1 MLARLQQCI
10 TFGLLT
16 VAVVWLAAWWR
27 YCPVVAVVG
36 ALATLFGY
44 TVFLAVECM
53 LMVGA
58 HRGDPAPAPRPGQ
71 VLRAWLHECVT
82 SPRVFYWRQ
91 PFRYR
96 AVPDHLPADGSA
108 EGRRGVVLV
117 HGLFGNRGFWT
128 PWMQRLRR
136 SGHPFVAVSL
146 EPVFCSIDDYAP
158 TIDAAVARLQALTGR
173 PPVLVCHSMG
183 GLAARAWLR
192 RARAQGDGNA
202 AARVHRIVTIGTPHH
217 GTVLAHCNRGV
228 HALQMRPGSDW
239 LAALARSEPV
249 GQTALFD
256 CWYSN
261 CDHIVFPCSTA
272 ALPGA
277 DNRLV
282 AGLPHVAL
290 AFHPPLVRAVLDEV
304 GQGGR
309 SGEAAHLWAI
319 PL

>member
-10 TFGLLT
+10 TLGLLAVAAAWLALWWPHSPA
-16 VAVVWLAAWWR
+16 VAVA
-27 YCPVVAVVG
+27 G

-44 TVFLAVECM
+44 TGFLATESV
-53 LMVGA
+53 LMARA
-58 HRGDPAPAPRPGQ
+58 HRGDPAPKPTPGQ
-71 VLRAWLHECVT
+71 MLRAWLHECVT

-91 PFRYR
+91 PFWSR

-108 EGRRGVVLV
+108 RGRRGVVLV
-117 HGLFGNRGFWT
+117 HGLVCNRGFWT
-128 PWMQRLRR
+128 PWLRALRQR
-136 SGHPFVAVSL
+136 GHPFVAVNL
-146 EPVFCSIDDYAP
+146 EPVFGPIDGYAP
-158 TIDAAVARLQALTGR
+158 AIDAAIARLQALTGR

-192 RARAQGDGNA
+192 WARGRGDEDA

-217 GTVLAHCNRGV
+217 GTALAHHSRGE

-239 LAALARSEPV
+239 LAALARSEPA
-249 GQTALFD
+249 GQAALFT
-256 CWYSN
+256 CWYSH

-272 ALPGA
+272 TLPGA
-277 DNRLV
+277 DNRFV

-304 GQGGR
+304 GRGG
-309 SGEAAHLWAI
+309 
-319 PL
+319 